1 MNYSSHNNELGSS
14 MICSHA
20 RWGQGRVL
28 YEVGSRRPLEAGS
41 DACSPG
47 SSLLVLFPSLG
58 ETPSCLLKTL
68 LLVWCAARSL
78 EGNWDCHVGSWGKRK
93 WSSFDF
99 SFFPSFFFFFFF
111 FFLCYCGKWE
121 ISTWINKMGNRDS
134 PHDSDHFLTL
144 AEQEQRTK
152 ALSDATA

>member
-1 MNYSSHNNELGSS
+1 MGLS
-14 MICSHA
+14 C
-20 RWGQGRVL
+20 WVL
-28 YEVGSRRPLEAGS
+28 REEEVKQFRFFFLS
-41 DACSPG
+41 
-47 SSLLVLFPSLG
+47 FF
-58 ETPSCLLKTL
+58 L
-68 LLVWCAARSL
+68 LLL
-78 EGNWDCHVGSWGKRK
+78 LLL
-93 WSSFDF
+93 
-99 SFFPSFFFFFFF
+99 FFF

>member
-1 MNYSSHNNELGSS
+1 MLG
-14 MICSHA
+14 
-20 RWGQGRVL
+20 
-28 YEVGSRRPLEAGS
+28 
-41 DACSPG
+41 
-47 SSLLVLFPSLG
+47 
-58 ETPSCLLKTL
+58 
-68 LLVWCAARSL
+68 L
-78 EGNWDCHVGSWGKRK
+78 EGRGSEAVSIFLSFLL
-93 WSSFDF
+93 SS
-99 SFFPSFFFFFFF
+99 SSSSSSFFF

>member
-1 MNYSSHNNELGSS
+1 MQLGLWRAIGIV
-14 MICSHA
+14 M
-20 RWGQGRVL
+20 
-28 YEVGSRRPLEAGS
+28 
-41 DACSPG
+41 
-47 SSLLVLFPSLG
+47 LG
-58 ETPSCLLKTL
+58 
-68 LLVWCAARSL
+68 L
-78 EGNWDCHVGSWGKRK
+78 EGRGSEAVSIFLSFLL
-93 WSSFDF
+93 SS
-99 SFFPSFFFFFFF
+99 SSFF